1 MDIQEILKNKIND
14 LDETANS
21 INSEEQIELLFEG
34 LVLKDD
40 KYRYNCL
47 LLLEKITSK
56 KVSWI
61 YDRWDFLVGLLDSA
75 NSYRR
80 NIGLILLANLSL
92 SDLENRFENILDK
105 YLSHCNDEK
114 FITQRQ
120 CIQNVWKIAV
130 NKPVFKEKII
140 THLKNLN
147 YGKHSNLIEMDI
159 QNSLKKITQPTT

>member
-1 MDIQEILKNKIND
+1 MDIQEILKNKINN
-14 LDETANS
+14 LDEAAGK
-21 INSEEQIELLFEG
+21 IDSEKQIESLFEG
-34 LVLKDD
+34 LVSKDD

-47 LLLEKITSK
+47 LLLEKITAK

-61 YDRWDFLVGLLDSA
+61 YDRWDFLVGLLDSS
-75 NSYRR
+75 NSYHR
-80 NIGLILLANLSL
+80 NISLILLANLSL
-92 SDLENRFENILDK
+92 SDSENRFENILDK

-130 NKPVFKEKII
+130 NKPVYKEKII
-140 THLKNLN
+140 SHLKNLN

-159 QNSLKKITQPTT
+159 QDTLKKITQPTT

>member
-34 LVLKDD
+34 LALKDD

-61 YDRWDFLVGLLDSA
+61 YDRWNFLVGLLDSA
-75 NSYRR
+75 NSYHR

>member
-14 LDETANS
+14 LDEAANS

-34 LVLKDD
+34 LTLKDD

-56 KVSWI
+56 KVDWI
-61 YDRWDFLVGLLDSA
+61 YDRWDFLVEQLDST
-75 NSYRR
+75 NSYHR
-80 NIGLILLANLSL
+80 NIGLVLLANLSL
-92 SDLENRFENILDK
+92 SDLGNRFESILDK

-130 NKPVFKEKII
+130 NKPALKDRII
-140 THLKNLN
+140 AHLKNLN
-147 YGKHSNLIEMDI
+147 FSKHSNLLEMDI
-159 QNSLKKITQPTT
+159 QNTFKKINQSAI

>member
-1 MDIQEILKNKIND
+1 MDIQEILKSKIHD

-21 INSEEQIELLFEG
+21 ISTEEQIETLFNG
-34 LVLKDD
+34 LNSKDD
-40 KYRYNCL
+40 KYRYNCS
-47 LLLEKITSK
+47 LLLEKMTSK

-61 YDRWDFLVGLLDSA
+61 YNRWDFLVGFLDSA
-75 NSYRR
+75 NSYHR
-80 NIGLILLANLSL
+80 NTSLILLANLSF
-92 SDLENRFENILDK
+92 SDFENRFNDILDK

-120 CIQNVWKIAV
+120 YIQNVWKIAV

-140 THLKNLN
+140 SHLKNLN

-159 QNSLKKITQPTT
+159 QNTLKKITQPAV

>member
-1 MDIQEILKNKIND
+1 MDIQEVLKNKISD
-14 LDETANS
+14 MDDIAGKLE
-21 INSEEQIELLFEG
+21 SEKEIELLFEG
-34 LVLKDD
+34 LSSKDD

-75 NSYRR
+75 NSYHR
-80 NIGLILLANLSL
+80 NISLVLLANLSF
-92 SDLENRFENILDK
+92 SDSENRFENILDK

-114 FITQRQ
+114 FITQRY

-140 THLKNLN
+140 THLRNLN

>member
-1 MDIQEILKNKIND
+1 MDIREILKNKIND
-14 LDETANS
+14 LDEAAGK
-21 INSEEQIELLFEG
+21 IDSEEQIGILFEG
-34 LVLKDD
+34 LASKDD

-47 LLLEKITSK
+47 LLLEKITAK

-61 YDRWDFLVGLLDSA
+61 YERWDFLVGLLDST
-75 NSYRR
+75 NSYHR
-80 NIGLILLANLSL
+80 NISLILLANLSF
-92 SDLENRFENILDK
+92 SDYENRFENILDK

-130 NKPVFKEKII
+130 NKPAYKEKII
-140 THLKNLN
+140 AHLKSLN

-159 QNSLKKITQPTT
+159 QNTLKKITQPTT